1 MKKPALWFITA
12 VVYTVTPLRAFAAL
26 PACPSVGATLT
37 ITVDNETGSPQPVTL
52 AGALVTASCS
62 GGSTSFTQTVQCP
75 AGSSDCLT
83 VAGLASGVWKH
94 QISVGQQNQYKKSVV
109 VAADPQAVPNTISWV
124 AFKTVLTVDRT
135 DDISSNPTP
144 QCPSN
149 PGTRTCTLRQA
160 IAAGATALGPLL
172 VQFDPTVFVA
182 GIVTK
187 VRLSQPNDLSIDGY
201 RMVVDGTDSRGNPS
215 FRGDPYSRVVQ
226 LPSSGGNFVFTNGGA
241 ALTGLFIQR
250 PALSAGARPR
260 DMIVFDGTGGLTQQN
275 SVVNCKID
283 GGGSALATKLTAQD
297 CIQGLNGAGADW
309 VGANV
314 VQNTEVT
321 ACPDKGVKA
330 TTLAY
335 VKVQD
340 SWLHHNIG
348 GGIQATLS
356 GGIEADRNLVEY
368 SGYNAA
374 RQVFAAANG
383 LSANGASAATPDIPS
398 VLQTDG
404 NTIRNNSSRGISV
417 QETSS
422 ATISNDLTCGAAN
435 SGDGGQNGIAI
446 FNLAASAAAA
456 TVRGVAAVY
465 NGRNGATIAD
475 QSTGDFGQA
484 NADGGNNAFTQN
496 ATNRFLGGHNFDNS
510 STQANVPAIANQ
522 WQHCYADP
530 AHPAATCDGNIDLD
544 VSGSVTF
551 TPPQPYRADAS
562 TIPVQISAFYP
573 TKAKAGDL
581 VRISGNGFNAVDAY
595 PHGGNCTTTV
605 QQYNSCGNPIVG
617 NCVQYQSAP
626 GVWTKL
632 QVQSVTPTEI
642 VVKLPSTFTCSQAVA
657 VRVRRRD
664 SAGAAVTATGTFCTN
679 S

>member
-1 MKKPALWFITA
+1 MKKAALWFIIAA
-12 VVYTVTPLRAFAAL
+12 VYAVTPLRAFAAL
-26 PACPSVGATLT
+26 PACPAVGATLT
-37 ITVDNETGSPQPVTL
+37 IAVDNETGSPQPVTL
-52 AGALVTASCS
+52 TGSLVTASCS
-62 GGSTSFTQTVQCP
+62 DGSTSFAQTVQCP
-75 AGSSDCLT
+75 TGSSDCLT
-83 VAGLASGVWKH
+83 LTGLASGVWQH

-109 VAADPQAVPNTISWV
+109 VAADPHAVPNTISWV

-144 QCPSN
+144 RCPSS

-160 IAAGATALGPLL
+160 IAAGAAALGPLV
-172 VQFDPTVFVA
+172 VQFDPTVFAA
-182 GIVTK
+182 GAVTK
-187 VRLSQPNDLSIDGY
+187 VRLSQPNNLSIDGY
-201 RMVVDGTDSRGNPS
+201 RMVVDGTDPRGNPS

-226 LPSSGGNFVFTNGGA
+226 LPSTGGAFVFTNGLA

-250 PALSAGARPR
+250 PTLSAGARPR
-260 DMIVFDGTGGLTQQN
+260 DMIVFDGTDGLAQQD
-275 SVVNCKID
+275 SIVNCKID
-283 GGGSALATKLTAQD
+283 GGGGTLTTKLTAQD

-309 VGANV
+309 IGANV

-356 GGIEADRNLVEY
+356 GNIEADRNLVEY
-368 SGYNAA
+368 GGYNAT
-374 RQVFAAANG
+374 RQVFAQANG
-383 LSANGASAATPDIPS
+383 LAANGASPSTPDIPS
-398 VLQTDG
+398 VLRTDG

-435 SGDGGQNGIAI
+435 GGTGGQNGIAI
-446 FNLAASAAAA
+446 FNSRASAAAA

-465 NGRNGATIAD
+465 NGRNGATITD

-484 NADGGNNAFTQN
+484 GADGGNNAFTQN

-510 STQANVPAIANQ
+510 SAKGNVPAIANQ

-530 AHPAATCDGNIDLD
+530 AHPAATCNGNLNLE
-544 VSGSVTF
+544 VSGSVNSTS
-551 TPPQPYRADAS
+551 PQPYRADAS
-562 TIPVQISAFYP
+562 ALPVDISGFYP
-573 TKAKAGDL
+573 TKAKRGDW
-581 VRISGNGFNAVDAY
+581 VRIIGNGFNAVDGY
-595 PHGGNCTTTV
+595 PHRGNCTTTI
-605 QQYNSCGNPIVG
+605 QQHNTCGNPIMG

-642 VVKLPSTFTCSQAVA
+642 VVKLPSTFTCSQPVT
-657 VRVRRRD
+657 VRVRRLN
-664 SAGAAVTATGTFCTN
+664 STGTAVTATGTFCTN